1 MASMGTYTYYMTI
14 EVEAQNEESA
24 QNKLEGWLN
33 PSLAL
38 KKNQSIEVTE
48 IEVDG
53 SEQATPN
60 PEAEAPEEATAMPE
74 VKKKARPALVV
85 PKEEDW
91 EKDFDELD
99 WDTIGEEGTPRPTL
113 ATQPSVVA
121 AAEAVD
127 DDDWEDDWDDWDSED
142 EDEDSE
148 DLDSFMDKLN
158 EDD

>member
-1 MASMGTYTYYMTI
+1 MGSFTYYMTV

-38 KKNQSIEVTE
+38 KKNQCIAITE

-53 SEQATPN
+53 SEELAPPAEEN
-60 PEAEAPEEATAMPE
+60 PEELPSAVPE

-85 PKEEDW
+85 PKKEEW
-91 EKDFDELD
+91 EEGFDDLD
-99 WDTIGEEGTPRPTL
+99 WDTIGEEAPVRPPL
-113 ATQPSVVA
+113 TQQTSVVA
-121 AAEAVD
+121 AAEAVT
-127 DDDWEDDWDDWDSED
+127 DDDWEDDWDDWDESE
-142 EDEDSE
+142 EDDSD